1 LSTTDG
7 VVGVDGDDDVVA
19 VAGQRLV
26 DGVVHHLEHQVV
38 QAGAVG
44 GVADVHARAL
54 AHRLQAFQDLDGLGA
69 IAAGAWGRGGL
80 LAVGGGGGVAHGA
93 SGNSRKRPGA
103 AKAPGFETLQ
113 AVPRSEA
120 VPLVL

>member
-1 LSTTDG
+1 MTDG

-38 QAGAVG
+38 QTGAVG

-80 LAVGGGGGVAHGA
+80 LAVGVGVVSLMGLREIERGPAL
-93 SGNSRKRPGA
+93 
-103 AKAPGFETLQ
+103 PGFETLQ